1 MIRDGQRSGGGQAL
15 DRITLE
21 VIGAGLLSIAEE
33 MGQAL
38 IRASYSS
45 NIKERQDCSTAV
57 FNARGEVVAQAEHI
71 PMHLGSLIMIV
82 GEILKRYPLTGLREG
97 DVFIGNDPY
106 TGGSTHLPD
115 ITVASPVFHRGVPV
129 GFVANIAHHADG
141 SGGETR
147 TIYDEGLRIP
157 PIRVVEGGA
166 LREDLME
173 LLLLNF
179 RLPRERRGD
188 FRAQFAA
195 NRIGAARLGE
205 LLDRYGQRTCEAAMD
220 ELLAYGERKIRAA
233 LRVIPDGVYT
243 FEDRMDDDG
252 AGGPPVPIRVRI
264 AVTGEEIHLDFAGTG
279 PQVAGDINVVYL
291 ALVATVYYALKALL
305 DPTIP
310 ANGGF
315 YRAIRV
321 VAPLGSIVNAQ
332 PPAPVAWRTQTC
344 QRIADVIFGA
354 LAPALPERVVA
365 ATNGANSA
373 WVWSGMNPGHGGYY
387 VYLET
392 IGGGSGARATK
403 DGLDGVQV
411 HITNTSNLPVECLEM
426 EYPLLVEEYSLVED
440 SGGPGRFRG
449 GLGLRRTIR
458 VLAGEATF
466 LGTLDRARFGP
477 WGLFGGGE
485 GGRGELVL
493 NAGRPGARALGSK
506 IAGLRLAEGHAV
518 TIVTPGA
525 GGYGPPAERDPTLVA
540 SDLREGKV
548 TPGFPERP
556 PTSQLPPRMVLGSQ
570 TASSGNITTSAMP
583 NIMTT
588 KKGSTPT

>member
-1 MIRDGQRSGGGQAL
+1 V
-15 DRITLE
+15 DRITLD
-21 VIGAGLLSIAEE
+21 VIGSALLSIAEE
-33 MGQAL
+33 MGEAL
-38 IRASYSS
+38 IKASYSS

-57 FNARGEVVAQAEHI
+57 FNVAGEVIAQAEHI

-82 GEILKRYPLTGLREG
+82 QEILKRYPLDTLRDG

-115 ITVASPVFHRGVPV
+115 ITVATPVFHDGAPI

-141 SGGETR
+141 SGRETR
-147 TIYDEGLRIP
+147 SIWDEGLRIP
-157 PIRVVEGGA
+157 PIRIVEAGR
-166 LREDLME
+166 LREDVME

-195 NRIGAARLGE
+195 NRIGAERLTG
-205 LLDRYGQRTCEAAMD
+205 LLRRYGRDTCVAAMT

-233 LRVIPDGVYT
+233 LAAVPDGVYT
-243 FEDRMDDDG
+243 FEDWMDDDG

-264 AVTGEEIHLDFAGTG
+264 TVGDGNIALDFAGTG
-279 PQVAGDINVVYL
+279 AQVPGDINVVYL

-305 DPTIP
+305 DPSTP

-321 VAPLGSIVNAQ
+321 DAPEGSIVNAQ

-344 QRIADVIFGA
+344 QRIADVVFGA
-354 LAPALPERVVA
+354 LAGALPDRVIA

-373 WVWSGMNPGHGGYY
+373 WVFSGVDPKTSQYY

-426 EYPLLVEEYSLVED
+426 EYPLLVEDYGLVPG
-440 SGGPGRFRG
+440 SGGAGEFRG

-458 VLAGEATF
+458 VLRGESTF
-466 LGTLDRARFGP
+466 LGTLDRGRFAP
-477 WGLFGGGE
+477 WGLFGGAP
-485 GGRGELVL
+485 GGTGSLVL
-493 NAGRPGARALGSK
+493 DAGTPNEEPLGSK
-506 IAGLRLAEGHAV
+506 VAGWRLSEGRAV

-525 GGYGPPAERDPTLVA
+525 GGYGRPSERAAALAAGDQ
-540 SDLREGKV
+540 REGKIS
-548 TPGFPERP
+548 R
-556 PTSQLPPRMVLGSQ
+556 
-570 TASSGNITTSAMP
+570 
-583 NIMTT
+583 
-588 KKGSTPT
+588 

>member
-1 MIRDGQRSGGGQAL
+1 
-15 DRITLE
+15 LE
-21 VIGAGLLSIAEE
+21 VIGSALVSIAEE
-33 MGQAL
+33 MGEAL
-38 IRASYSS
+38 IKASYSS

-57 FNARGEVVAQAEHI
+57 FNLRGEVVAQAEHI

-82 GEILKRYPLTGLREG
+82 QETLKRYPVAALRDG
-97 DVFIGNDPY
+97 DVFVGNDPY

-115 ITVASPVFHRGVPV
+115 ITVASPVFHDGQPV

-141 SGGETR
+141 SGRQTR
-147 TIYDEGLRIP
+147 TIWDEGLRIP
-157 PIRVVEGGA
+157 PIRIVEGGV
-166 LREDLME
+166 LREDVME

-179 RLPRERRGD
+179 HLPRERRGD

-195 NRIGAARLGE
+195 NRIGAERVGE
-205 LLDRYGQRTCEAAMD
+205 LLTRYGAATCEAAMT

-233 LRVIPDGVYT
+233 LRRVPDGVYR
-243 FEDRMDDDG
+243 FEDWMDDDG
-252 AGGPPVPIRVRI
+252 ADGPPVPIRVAI
-264 AVTGEEIHLDFAGTG
+264 TVAGEEIALDFAETG
-279 PQVAGDINVVYL
+279 PQVSGDINVVYL
-291 ALVATVYYALKALL
+291 ALVATVYYALKTLL

-321 VAPLGSIVNAQ
+321 TAPEGSIVNAQ

-354 LAPALPERVVA
+354 LAPALPDAVIG

-373 WVWSGMNPGHGGYY
+373 WVFSGVDPRTRQYY

-426 EYPLLVEEYSLVED
+426 EYPLLVEDYSLVPD
-440 SGGPGRFRG
+440 SGGPGRWRG

-458 VLAGEATF
+458 VRAGEATF
-466 LGTLDRARFGP
+466 LGTLDRARLAP
-477 WGLFGGGE
+477 WGLFGGGD
-485 GGRGELVL
+485 GGKASLVL
-493 NAGRPGARALGSK
+493 NAGTDRERVLNPK
-506 IAGLRLAEGHAV
+506 IAGLRLLEGDAI

-525 GGYGPPAERDPTLVA
+525 GGYGPPVERPRDLVA
-540 SDLREGKV
+540 RDVREGK
-548 TPGFPERP
+548 
-556 PTSQLPPRMVLGSQ
+556 
-570 TASSGNITTSAMP
+570 ASPIVAGDS
-583 NIMTT
+583 
-588 KKGSTPT
+588 

>member
-1 MIRDGQRSGGGQAL
+1 MM

-21 VIGAGLLSIAEE
+21 VIGSGLLSIAEE
-33 MGQAL
+33 MGEAL
-38 IRASYSS
+38 IKASYSS

-57 FNARGEVVAQAEHI
+57 FNLRGEVIAQAEHI

-82 GEILKRYPLTGLREG
+82 REILKRYPVAELRAG
-97 DVFIGNDPY
+97 DVFVGNDPY

-115 ITVASPVFHRGVPV
+115 ITVASPVFHADEPV

-141 SGGETR
+141 SGRETR

-157 PIRVVEGGA
+157 PIRVVEGGR
-166 LREDLME
+166 LREDVME

-195 NRIGAARLGE
+195 NRIGAERLADLLARHG
-205 LLDRYGQRTCEAAMD
+205 RTTCEAAMD

-233 LRVIPDGVYT
+233 LRSIPDGVYA
-243 FEDRMDDDG
+243 FEDWMDDDG
-252 AGGPPVPIRVRI
+252 VGGPAVPVRVRI
-264 AVTGEEIHLDFAGTG
+264 TVAGEDITLDFEGTG
-279 PQVAGDINVVYL
+279 SQVPGDINVVYL

-321 VAPLGSIVNAQ
+321 VAPEGSIVNAR

-344 QRIADVIFGA
+344 QRIADVVFGA
-354 LAPALPERVVA
+354 LAPALPDKVIA

-373 WVWSGMNPGHGGYY
+373 WVWSGVDPRTGQYY

-426 EYPLLVEEYSLVED
+426 EYPLLVEDYRLVPD
-440 SGGPGRFRG
+440 SGGAGRFRG
-449 GLGLRRTIR
+449 GLGLSRTIR

-466 LGTLDRARFGP
+466 LGTLERERFAP
-477 WGLFGGGE
+477 WGIFKGDPGGKGA
-485 GGRGELVL
+485 LVL
-493 NAGRPGARALGSK
+493 NAGTPSVQALPSK
-506 IAGLRLAEGHAV
+506 IAGLRVAEGSTV

-525 GGYGPPAERDPTLVA
+525 GGYGPPAARDRALVA
-540 SDLREGKV
+540 RDIREGKV
-548 TPGFPERP
+548 SPAGRP
-556 PTSQLPPRMVLGSQ
+556 
-570 TASSGNITTSAMP
+570 AD
-583 NIMTT
+583 
-588 KKGSTPT
+588 

>member
-1 MIRDGQRSGGGQAL
+1 MT

-21 VIGAGLLSIAEE
+21 VIGSALLSIAEE
-33 MGQAL
+33 MGEAL
-38 IRASYSS
+38 IKASYSS

-57 FNARGEVVAQAEHI
+57 FNLAGEVVAQAEHI

-82 GEILKRYPLTGLREG
+82 QEVLARYPVRDLRPG

-115 ITVASPVFHRGVPV
+115 ITVASPVFHAGEPV

-141 SGGETR
+141 SGRETR
-147 TIYDEGLRIP
+147 SIWDEGLRIP

-179 RLPRERRGD
+179 RLPQQRRGD

-195 NRIGAARLGE
+195 NRIGAERLAE
-205 LLDRYGQRTCEAAMD
+205 LFGRYGRPTCLAAMD

-233 LRVIPDGVYT
+233 LRGIPDGVYA
-243 FEDRMDDDG
+243 FEDWMDDDG
-252 AGGPPVPIRVRI
+252 VGGPPVPIRVRI
-264 AVTGEEIHLDFAGTG
+264 TIAGEQITLDFAGTG
-279 PQVAGDINVVYL
+279 PQVPGDINVVYL

-305 DPTIP
+305 DPSIP

-321 VAPLGSIVNAQ
+321 QAPEGSIVNAR

-344 QRIADVIFGA
+344 QRIADVVFGA
-354 LAPALPERVVA
+354 LAPALPAAVIG

-373 WVWSGMNPGHGGYY
+373 WVFSGVDRAGQYY

-426 EYPLLVEEYSLVED
+426 EYPLLVEEYALVED
-440 SGGPGRFRG
+440 SGGSGRFRG

-458 VLAGEATF
+458 LLGRQATF
-466 LGTLDRARFGP
+466 LGTLDRERFAP
-477 WGLFGGGE
+477 WGVFGGRD
-485 GGRGELVL
+485 GGRGGLVL
-493 NAGRPGARALGSK
+493 NAGRPDQRGLGSK
-506 IAGLRLAEGHAV
+506 VAGLSLQEDDTV

-525 GGYGPPAERDPTLVA
+525 GGYGPPGERAPAALER
-540 SDLREGKV
+540 DLREGMV
-548 TPGFPERP
+548 SPEVARTVYRP
-556 PTSQLPPRMVLGSQ
+556 
-570 TASSGNITTSAMP
+570 
-583 NIMTT
+583 
-588 KKGSTPT
+588 

>member
-1 MIRDGQRSGGGQAL
+1 M
-15 DRITLE
+15 DRVALE
-21 VIGAGLLSIAEE
+21 VIGSALLAIAEE

-38 IRASYSS
+38 IKSSYSS
-45 NIKERQDCSTAV
+45 NIKERQDCSTAI
-57 FNARGEVVAQAEHI
+57 FNVRGEVIAQAEHI

-82 GEILKRYPLTGLREG
+82 QEILARYPVASLRDG
-97 DVFIGNDPY
+97 DTFMGNDPY

-115 ITVASPVFHRGVPV
+115 ITVASPVFFEGALV

-141 SGGETR
+141 SGGATR

-157 PIRVVEGGA
+157 PIRVAEAGV
-166 LREDLME
+166 LRGDLME

-195 NRIGAARLGE
+195 NRLGAERVGE
-205 LLDRYGQRTCEAAMD
+205 LLARHGRPTCEAAMD

-233 LRVIPDGVYT
+233 LRAIPPGVYA
-243 FEDRMDDDG
+243 FEDWMDDDG
-252 AGGPPVPIRVRI
+252 AGGPPVPIKVSITVVGDRI
-264 AVTGEEIHLDFAGTG
+264 ALDWAGTG
-279 PQVAGDINVVYL
+279 GQVPGDINVVYL

-321 VAPLGSIVNAQ
+321 DASEGSIVNAR

-344 QRIADVIFGA
+344 QRIADAVFGA
-354 LAPALPERVVA
+354 LARALPDRVIG

-373 WVWSGMNPGHGGYY
+373 WVFSGTDPRTGQYY

-392 IGGGSGARATK
+392 LAGGSGARATK
-403 DGLDGVQV
+403 DGLDAVQV

-426 EYPLLVEEYSLVED
+426 EYPLLVEEYALVPD
-440 SGGPGRFRG
+440 SGGAGRHRG

-458 VLAGEATF
+458 VRGGEATF
-466 LGTLDRARFGP
+466 LGTLDRAHFAP
-477 WGLFGGGE
+477 WGLFGGRD
-485 GGRGELVL
+485 GGTASLVL
-493 NAGRPGARALGSK
+493 NQGAPAERTLPPK
-506 IAGLRLAEGHAV
+506 LAGLRLVDGDAV

-525 GGYGPPAERDPTLVA
+525 GGYGPPAERDEARVA
-540 SDLREGKV
+540 CDLAEGKIS
-548 TPGFPERP
+548 PGAACDVYGRAGPSP
-556 PTSQLPPRMVLGSQ
+556 S
-570 TASSGNITTSAMP
+570 
-583 NIMTT
+583 
-588 KKGSTPT
+588 STPAFSEGRQA

>member
-1 MIRDGQRSGGGQAL
+1 
-15 DRITLE
+15 
-21 VIGAGLLSIAEE
+21 
-33 MGQAL
+33 
-38 IRASYSS
+38 
-45 NIKERQDCSTAV
+45 
-57 FNARGEVVAQAEHI
+57 
-71 PMHLGSLIMIV
+71 
-82 GEILKRYPLTGLREG
+82 
-97 DVFIGNDPY
+97 
-106 TGGSTHLPD
+106 
-115 ITVASPVFHRGVPV
+115 ITVASPVFHEGRPV

-141 SGGETR
+141 SGRETR
-147 TIYDEGLRIP
+147 TIWDEGLRIP
-157 PIRVVEGGA
+157 PIRIVEAGV
-166 LREDLME
+166 LREDVME

-179 RLPRERRGD
+179 RLPGQRRGD

-195 NRIGAARLGE
+195 NRIGAQRLAE
-205 LLDRYGQRTCEAAMD
+205 LLDRYGRPTCLAAMD

-233 LRVIPDGVYT
+233 LRSLPGGVYA
-243 FEDRMDDDG
+243 FEDWMDDDG

-264 AVTGEEIHLDFAGTG
+264 TIAGEQISLDFAGTG
-279 PQVAGDINVVYL
+279 PQVPGDINVVYL

-321 VAPLGSIVNAQ
+321 EAPEGSIVNAR

-344 QRIADVIFGA
+344 QRIADVVFGA
-354 LAPALPERVVA
+354 LAPALPARVIA

-373 WVWSGMNPGHGGYY
+373 WVFSGTDRRGQYY

-426 EYPLLVEEYSLVED
+426 EYPLLVEEYSLVQD

-458 VLAGEATF
+458 VLGTEVTF
-466 LGTLDRARFGP
+466 LGTLDRERFAP
-477 WGLFGGGE
+477 WGLFGGSD
-485 GGRGELVL
+485 GGRGGVVL
-493 NAGRPGARALGSK
+493 NAGRPGQRVLGSK
-506 IAGLRLAEGHAV
+506 VAGLSLREGDTV

-525 GGYGPPAERDPTLVA
+525 GGYGSPAERESALLA
-540 SDLREGKV
+540 RDLREGKV
-548 TPGFPERP
+548 SPAVAREVY
-556 PTSQLPPRMVLGSQ
+556 Q
-570 TASSGNITTSAMP
+570 A
-583 NIMTT
+583 
-588 KKGSTPT
+588 

>member
-1 MIRDGQRSGGGQAL
+1 
-15 DRITLE
+15 
-21 VIGAGLLSIAEE
+21 VIGSALVSIAEE
-33 MGQAL
+33 MGEAL
-38 IRASYSS
+38 IKASYSS

-57 FNARGEVVAQAEHI
+57 FNLGGEVIAQAEHI

-82 GEILKRYPLTGLREG
+82 QEILKRYPVASLRDG
-97 DVFIGNDPY
+97 DVFVGNDPY

-115 ITVASPVFHRGVPV
+115 ITVASPVFHDGQPV

-141 SGGETR
+141 SGRETR
-147 TIYDEGLRIP
+147 TIWDEGLRIP
-157 PIRVVEGGA
+157 PIRIVEGGV
-166 LREDLME
+166 LREDVME

-179 RLPRERRGD
+179 HLPRERRGD

-195 NRIGAARLGE
+195 NRIGGERLRE
-205 LLDRYGQRTCEAAMD
+205 LLTRYGRQTCEAAMW

-233 LRVIPDGVYT
+233 LGRVPDGVYR
-243 FEDRMDDDG
+243 FEDFMDDDG
-252 AGGPPVPIRVRI
+252 AGGPPVPIRVAITVRGGEI
-264 AVTGEEIHLDFAGTG
+264 ALDWTGTG
-279 PQVAGDINVVYL
+279 PQVPGDINVVYL

-321 VAPLGSIVNAQ
+321 DAPEGSIVNAR

-344 QRIADVIFGA
+344 QRIADVVFGA
-354 LAPALPERVVA
+354 LAPALPGDVIA
-365 ATNGANSA
+365 ATNGANAA
-373 WVWSGMNPGHGGYY
+373 WVWSGVDPRTGQYY

-392 IGGGSGARATK
+392 IGGGSGARGTK

-426 EYPLLVEEYSLVED
+426 EYPLLVEEYALVPG
-440 SGGPGRFRG
+440 SGGDGRWRG

-458 VLAGEATF
+458 VRGGDATF
-466 LGTLDRARFGP
+466 LGTLERARLAP

-485 GGRGELVL
+485 GGRAALVL
-493 NAGRPGARALGSK
+493 HEGSGTERPLDPK
-506 IAGLRLAEGHAV
+506 IAGLRLVEGDAV

-525 GGYGPPAERDPTLVA
+525 GGYGPPSERAPDLVA
-540 SDLREGKV
+540 RDRREGKV
-548 TPGFPERP
+548 AP
-556 PTSQLPPRMVLGSQ
+556 PP
-570 TASSGNITTSAMP
+570 
-583 NIMTT
+583 
-588 KKGSTPT
+588 

>member
-1 MIRDGQRSGGGQAL
+1 M

-21 VIGAGLLSIAEE
+21 VIGSALLSIAEE

-38 IRASYSS
+38 IKSSYSS
-45 NIKERQDCSTAV
+45 NIKERQDCSTAI
-57 FNARGEVVAQAEHI
+57 FNVRGDVIAQAEHI

-82 GEILKRYPLTGLREG
+82 QEILKRYPASVLREG
-97 DVFIGNDPY
+97 DTFIGNDPY

-115 ITVASPVFHRGVPV
+115 ITVASPVFFEGALA

-157 PIRVVEGGA
+157 PIRIAEAGV

-195 NRIGAARLGE
+195 NRIGAERLAE
-205 LLDRYGQRTCEAAMD
+205 LLERYGRATCEAAMD

-233 LRVIPDGVYT
+233 LKHIPVGVYT
-243 FEDRMDDDG
+243 FDDWMDDDG
-252 AGGPPVPIRVRI
+252 AGGAAVPIRVT
-264 AVTGEEIHLDFAGTG
+264 VTVADDQITLDWTGTG
-279 PQVAGDINVVYL
+279 PQVPGDINVVYL

-321 VAPLGSIVNAQ
+321 VAPPGTIVNAQ

-344 QRIADVIFGA
+344 QRIADVVFGA
-354 LAPALPERVVA
+354 LAPALPDRVIA

-373 WVWSGMNPGHGGYY
+373 WVFSGTDPRSGQYY

-392 IGGGSGARATK
+392 LAGGSGARAGK
-403 DGLDGVQV
+403 DGLDAVQV

-426 EYPLLVEEYSLVED
+426 EYPLLVEEYALVPD
-440 SGGPGRFRG
+440 SGGPGRYRG

-458 VLAGEATF
+458 IRGGEATF
-466 LGTLDRARFGP
+466 LGTLDRARFAP
-477 WGLFGGGE
+477 WGLFGGRE
-485 GGRGELVL
+485 GGTGSLML
-493 NAGRPGARALGSK
+493 NQGTPAERRLPPKL
-506 IAGLRLAEGHAV
+506 AGLRLVEGDAV

-525 GGYGPPAERDPTLVA
+525 GGYGPPPDRDDVSVTRDVA
-540 SDLREGKV
+540 EGKV
-548 TPGFPERP
+548 SRP
-556 PTSQLPPRMVLGSQ
+556 
-570 TASSGNITTSAMP
+570 ASSA
-583 NIMTT
+583 
-588 KKGSTPT
+588 

>member
-1 MIRDGQRSGGGQAL
+1 MI

-21 VIGAGLLSIAEE
+21 VIGSRLLTIAEE
-33 MGQAL
+33 MGEAL
-38 IRASYSS
+38 IKASYSS

-57 FNARGEVVAQAEHI
+57 FNLRGEVIAQAEHI
-71 PMHLGSLIMIV
+71 PMHLGSLMMIV
-82 GEILKRYPLTGLREG
+82 QEILKRYPVAGLRDG
-97 DVFIGNDPY
+97 DVFVGNDPY

-115 ITVASPVFHRGVPV
+115 ITVASPVFHEGEAV

-141 SGGETR
+141 SGHETR

-157 PIRVVEGGA
+157 PICLVEGGR

-195 NRIGAARLGE
+195 NRIGAERLGD
-205 LLDRYGQRTCEAAMD
+205 LLARYGRKTCEAAMD

-233 LRVIPDGVYT
+233 LGFIPDGVYA
-243 FEDRMDDDG
+243 FEDWMDDDG

-264 AVTGEEIHLDFAGTG
+264 AVAGEEIALDFAGTG
-279 PQVAGDINVVYL
+279 TQVPGDINVVYL

-305 DPTIP
+305 DPGIP

-321 VAPLGSIVNAQ
+321 EAPAGSIVNAR

-354 LAPALPERVVA
+354 LAPALPDKVIA

-373 WVWSGMNPGHGGYY
+373 WVFSGVDPRTGQYY

-392 IGGGSGARATK
+392 IGGGSGARALK

-411 HITNTSNLPVECLEM
+411 HITNTSNRPVECLEM
-426 EYPLLVEEYSLVED
+426 EYPLLVEEYGLVEG

-466 LGTLDRARFGP
+466 LGTLDRASVAP

-485 GGRGELVL
+485 GGKGGVVL
-493 NAGRPGARALGSK
+493 NAGRPSERRLGSK
-506 IAGLRLAEGHAV
+506 VAGLRLVEGDAV

-525 GGYGPPAERDPTLVA
+525 GGYGPPAERDPALIER
-540 SDLREGKV
+540 DRREGKV
-548 TPGFPERP
+548 
-556 PTSQLPPRMVLGSQ
+556 
-570 TASSGNITTSAMP
+570 SA
-583 NIMTT
+583 
-588 KKGSTPT
+588 G

>member
-1 MIRDGQRSGGGQAL
+1 MI

-21 VIGAGLLSIAEE
+21 VIGSRLLTIAEE
-33 MGQAL
+33 MGEAL
-38 IRASYSS
+38 IKASYSS

-57 FNARGEVVAQAEHI
+57 FNLRGEVIAQAEHI
-71 PMHLGSLIMIV
+71 PMHLGSLMMIV
-82 GEILKRYPLTGLREG
+82 QEILKRYPVAGLRDG
-97 DVFIGNDPY
+97 DVFVGNDPY

-115 ITVASPVFHRGVPV
+115 ITVASPVFHEGEPV

-141 SGGETR
+141 SGHETR

-157 PIRVVEGGA
+157 PICLVEGGR

-195 NRIGAARLGE
+195 NRIGAERLGD
-205 LLDRYGQRTCEAAMD
+205 LLARYGRKTCEAAMD

-233 LRVIPDGVYT
+233 LGFIPDGVYA
-243 FEDRMDDDG
+243 FEDWMDDDG

-264 AVTGEEIHLDFAGTG
+264 AVAGEEIALDFAGTG
-279 PQVAGDINVVYL
+279 AQVPGDINVVYL

-305 DPTIP
+305 DPGIP

-321 VAPLGSIVNAQ
+321 EAPAGSIVNAR
-332 PPAPVAWRTQTC
+332 PPAAVAWRTQTC

-354 LAPALPERVVA
+354 LAPALPDKVIA

-373 WVWSGMNPGHGGYY
+373 WVFSGVDPRTGQYY

-392 IGGGSGARATK
+392 IGGGSGARAGK

-426 EYPLLVEEYSLVED
+426 EYPLLVEEYGLVEG

-466 LGTLDRARFGP
+466 LGTLDRASVAP

-485 GGRGELVL
+485 GGKGGVVL
-493 NAGRPGARALGSK
+493 NAGRPSERGLASK
-506 IAGLRLAEGHAV
+506 VAGLRLVEGDAV
-518 TIVTPGA
+518 KIVTPGA
-525 GGYGPPAERDPTLVA
+525 GGYGPPAERDPALIER
-540 SDLREGKV
+540 DRREGKV
-548 TPGFPERP
+548 
-556 PTSQLPPRMVLGSQ
+556 
-570 TASSGNITTSAMP
+570 SA
-583 NIMTT
+583 
-588 KKGSTPT
+588 G

>member
-1 MIRDGQRSGGGQAL
+1 MM

-21 VIGAGLLSIAEE
+21 VIGSGLLSIAEE
-33 MGQAL
+33 MGEAL
-38 IRASYSS
+38 IKASYSS

-57 FNARGEVVAQAEHI
+57 FNLRGEVIAQAEHI

-82 GEILKRYPLTGLREG
+82 REILKRYPVVELRAG

-115 ITVASPVFHRGVPV
+115 ITVASPVFHRGEPV

-141 SGGETR
+141 SGRETR

-157 PIRVVEGGA
+157 PIRVVEGGR
-166 LREDLME
+166 LREDVME

-195 NRIGAARLGE
+195 NRIGAERLTDLLARHG
-205 LLDRYGQRTCEAAMD
+205 RTTCEAAMD

-233 LRVIPDGVYT
+233 LRAIPDGVYA
-243 FEDRMDDDG
+243 FEDWMDDDG
-252 AGGPPVPIRVRI
+252 VGGPPVPVRVRI
-264 AVTGEEIHLDFAGTG
+264 AVAGEDITLDFEGTG
-279 PQVAGDINVVYL
+279 SQVPGDINVVYL

-321 VAPLGSIVNAQ
+321 VAPEGSIVNAR

-344 QRIADVIFGA
+344 QRIADVVFGA
-354 LAPALPERVVA
+354 LAPALPDKVIA

-373 WVWSGMNPGHGGYY
+373 WVWSGVDPRTGQYY

-426 EYPLLVEEYSLVED
+426 EYPLLVEDYRLVPD
-440 SGGPGRFRG
+440 SGGAGRFRG
-449 GLGLRRTIR
+449 GLGLSRTIR

-466 LGTLDRARFGP
+466 LGTLERERFAP
-477 WGLFGGGE
+477 WGLFKGDAGGKGV
-485 GGRGELVL
+485 LVL
-493 NAGRPGARALGSK
+493 NAGTPSVRALPSK
-506 IAGLRLAEGHAV
+506 IAGLRVTEGSTV

-525 GGYGPPAERDPTLVA
+525 GGYGPPAERDRALVA
-540 SDLREGKV
+540 RDIREGKV
-548 TPGFPERP
+548 S
-556 PTSQLPPRMVLGSQ
+556 PTGQP
-570 TASSGNITTSAMP
+570 AD
-583 NIMTT
+583 
-588 KKGSTPT
+588 

>member
-1 MIRDGQRSGGGQAL
+1 M
-15 DRITLE
+15 DRIGLE
-21 VIGAGLLSIAEE
+21 VIGSALLSIAEE

-38 IRASYSS
+38 IKSSYSS
-45 NIKERQDCSTAV
+45 NIKERQDCSTAI
-57 FNARGEVVAQAEHI
+57 FNSRGEVIAQAEHI

-82 GEILKRYPLTGLREG
+82 REIVKRYPVATLCDG
-97 DVFIGNDPY
+97 DTFIGNDPY

-115 ITVASPVFHRGVPV
+115 ITVASPVFFAGELV

-157 PIRVVEGGA
+157 PIRIAQAGV

-179 RLPRERRGD
+179 RLPRQRRGD

-195 NRIGAARLGE
+195 NRIGAGRMGE
-205 LLDRYGQRTCEAAMD
+205 LLTRYGRRTCEAAME

-233 LRVIPDGVYT
+233 LRRLPDGVYT
-243 FEDRMDDDG
+243 FADWMDDDG
-252 AGGPPVPIRVRI
+252 AGGPPVPIKVTITVTGDRI
-264 AVTGEEIHLDFAGTG
+264 ALDWAGTG
-279 PQVAGDINVVYL
+279 SQVRGDINVVYL

-321 VAPLGSIVNAQ
+321 EAPEASIVNAT

-344 QRIADVIFGA
+344 QRIADVVFGA
-354 LAPALPERVVA
+354 LAPALPDRVIA

-373 WVWSGMNPGHGGYY
+373 WVFSGTDPRTGQYY

-392 IGGGSGARATK
+392 LAGGSGARAGK
-403 DGLDGVQV
+403 DGLDAVQV

-426 EYPLLVEEYSLVED
+426 EYPLLVERYALAPD
-440 SGGPGRFRG
+440 SGGAGRHRG
-449 GLGLRRTIR
+449 GLGLCRTIR
-458 VLAGEATF
+458 VRGGEATF
-466 LGTLDRARFGP
+466 LGTLERARFAP

-485 GGRGELVL
+485 GGMGSLVFNQGTPGERRLPPKL
-493 NAGRPGARALGSK
+493 
-506 IAGLRLAEGHAV
+506 AGLRLVDGDTV

-525 GGYGPPAERDPTLVA
+525 GGYGPPSERDRASVA
-540 SDLREGKV
+540 RDLAEGKMAAAV
-548 TPGFPERP
+548 ARDVYGHQE
-556 PTSQLPPRMVLGSQ
+556 GE
-570 TASSGNITTSAMP
+570 
-583 NIMTT
+583 
-588 KKGSTPT
+588 

>member
-1 MIRDGQRSGGGQAL
+1 M
-15 DRITLE
+15 DRIALE
-21 VIGAGLLSIAEE
+21 VIGSALLSIAEE

-38 IRASYSS
+38 IRSSYSS

-82 GEILKRYPLTGLREG
+82 GEILRRYPAATLREG
-97 DVFIGNDPY
+97 DAFIGNDPY

-115 ITVASPVFHRGVPV
+115 ITLASPVFSEGTLV

-141 SGGETR
+141 SGGPTR

-157 PIRVVEGGA
+157 PIRIAEAGA

-195 NRIGAARLGE
+195 NRIGAERLGE
-205 LLDRYGQRTCEAAMD
+205 LVAHHGRPTCEAAME

-233 LRVIPDGVYT
+233 LRRIPAGVYT
-243 FEDRMDDDG
+243 FADWMDDDG
-252 AGGPPVPIRVRI
+252 AGGPPVPIEVAIRVDGDRI
-264 AVTGEEIHLDFAGTG
+264 ALDWAGTG
-279 PQVAGDINVVYL
+279 PQVPGDINVVYL

-305 DPTIP
+305 DPSIP

-321 VAPLGSIVNAQ
+321 DAPEGSIVNAR

-344 QRIADVIFGA
+344 QRIADVVFGA
-354 LAPALPERVVA
+354 LAPALPERVVG

-373 WVWSGMNPGHGGYY
+373 WVWSGTDPRTGHYY

-392 IGGGSGARATK
+392 LAGGSGARADK
-403 DGLDGVQV
+403 DGLDAVQV

-426 EYPLLVEEYSLVED
+426 EYPLLVEEYALVPD
-440 SGGPGRFRG
+440 SGGSGRHRG

-458 VLAGEATF
+458 VREGEATF
-466 LGTLDRARFGP
+466 LGTLDRARFPP
-477 WGLFGGGE
+477 WGLFGGGA
-485 GGRGELVL
+485 GGRASLTL
-493 NAGRPGARALGSK
+493 NRGMPAERALPPK
-506 IAGLRLAEGHAV
+506 VAGLRLVEGDAV

-525 GGYGPPAERDPTLVA
+525 GGYGPPDARDA
-540 SDLREGKV
+540 ACIARDLAEGKV
-548 TPGFPERP
+548 SAAHPGHQPTRVARESAVPDPRP
-556 PTSQLPPRMVLGSQ
+556 RVHPGAGSPG
-570 TASSGNITTSAMP
+570 TRA
-583 NIMTT
+583 
-588 KKGSTPT
+588 

>member
-1 MIRDGQRSGGGQAL
+1 VIEAPFDQ
-15 DRITLE
+15 ITLE
-21 VIGAGLLSIAEE
+21 VIGSALLSVAEE
-33 MGQAL
+33 MGEAL
-38 IRASYSS
+38 IKASYSS

-57 FNARGEVVAQAEHI
+57 FNLRGEVIAQAEHI

-82 GEILKRYPLTGLREG
+82 AETLRRYPLAELREG

-115 ITVASPVFHRGVPV
+115 ITVATPVFHEGEPV

-141 SGGETR
+141 SGRETR
-147 TIYDEGLRIP
+147 SIYDEGLRIP
-157 PIRVVEGGA
+157 PIRVVEAGR
-166 LREDLME
+166 LREDVME

-195 NRIGAARLGE
+195 NRIGADRLRE
-205 LLDRYGQRTCEAAMD
+205 LLTRHGRKTCEAAMD

-233 LRVIPDGVYT
+233 LAAIPDGIYT
-243 FEDRMDDDG
+243 GEDWMDDDG
-252 AGGPPVPIRVRI
+252 AGGAPVPVRVRI
-264 AVTGEEIHLDFAGTG
+264 TVTGDAIALDFAGTG
-279 PQVAGDINVVYL
+279 GQVPGDINVVYL

-321 VAPLGSIVNAQ
+321 LAPEGSIVHAQ

-344 QRIADVIFGA
+344 QRIADVVFRA
-354 LAPALPERVVA
+354 LAPALPARVIG

-373 WVWSGMNPGHGGYY
+373 WVFSGVNPRTGQYY

-392 IGGGSGARATK
+392 IGGGSGARAGK

-426 EYPLLVEEYSLVED
+426 EYPLLVEEYALVDD

-458 VLAGEATF
+458 VLAGDATF
-466 LGTLDRARFGP
+466 LGTLDRAHFAP
-477 WGLFGGGE
+477 WGVFGGGE
-485 GGRGELVL
+485 GGRASLAM
-493 NAGRPGARALGSK
+493 NAGTPSARALASK
-506 IAGLRLAEGHAV
+506 VAGLKVGEGDAV

-525 GGYGPPAERDPTLVA
+525 GGYGPPEERDRTLV
-540 SDLREGKV
+540 DRDVREGKV
-548 TPGFPERP
+548 SPEVARAAYG
-556 PTSQLPPRMVLGSQ
+556 VEG
-570 TASSGNITTSAMP
+570 
-583 NIMTT
+583 
-588 KKGSTPT
+588 

>member
-1 MIRDGQRSGGGQAL
+1 M

-21 VIGAGLLSIAEE
+21 VIGATLLSIAEE
-33 MGQAL
+33 MGEAL
-38 IRASYSS
+38 IKASYSS
-45 NIKERQDCSTAV
+45 NIKERQDCSTAI
-57 FNARGEVVAQAEHI
+57 FNMRGEVIAQAEHI

-82 GEILKRYPLTGLREG
+82 REILARYPMDRLRDG

-115 ITVASPVFHRGVPV
+115 ITVASPVFHAGVPV

-141 SGGETR
+141 SGRETR

-157 PIRVVEGGA
+157 PIRVVESGV

-195 NRIGAARLGE
+195 NRIGAERLGE
-205 LLDRYGQRTCEAAMD
+205 LLGRHGRRTCEAAMD
-220 ELLAYGERKIRAA
+220 ELLAYGERKIRTALAA
-233 LRVIPDGVYT
+233 IPDGVYT
-243 FEDRMDDDG
+243 FEDCMDDDG
-252 AGGPPVPIRVRI
+252 AGGDPVPIAVRI
-264 AVTGEEIHLDFAGTG
+264 TVAGEEMVLDFAGTG
-279 PQVAGDINVVYL
+279 NQVAGDINVVYL

-305 DPTIP
+305 DPSIP

-321 VAPLGSIVNAQ
+321 MAPAGSIVNAD

-344 QRIADVIFGA
+344 QRIADVVFGA
-354 LAPALPERVVA
+354 LAPALPARVTA

-373 WVWSGMNPGHGGYY
+373 WVFSGVDPHNGRYY

-392 IGGGSGARATK
+392 IGGGSGARAAK

-411 HITNTSNLPVECLEM
+411 HVTNTSNLPVECLEM

-449 GLGLRRTIR
+449 GRGLRRTIR
-458 VLAGEATF
+458 VLAGEPTF
-466 LGTLDRARFGP
+466 LGTLDRARVAP
-477 WGLFGGGE
+477 WGLFGGGP
-485 GGRGELVL
+485 GGRGALL
-493 NAGRPGARALGSK
+493 LRRDGAAPRRLGSK
-506 IAGLRLAEGHAV
+506 VAGLQLARGDTV
-518 TIVTPGA
+518 TIITPGA
-525 GGYGPPAERDPTLVA
+525 GGYGPPAEREPDRVA
-540 SDLREGKV
+540 RDVREGKISV
-548 TPGFPERP
+548 G
-556 PTSQLPPRMVLGSQ
+556 L
-570 TASSGNITTSAMP
+570 ASG
-583 NIMTT
+583 
-588 KKGSTPT
+588 